1 VVVLE
6 EPERLRVLLVRVHVL
21 QEATVSLDDV
31 SVRFR
36 VPVERVSTLQE
47 TVIRWL
53 QRRMR
58 YTDVWALRDL
68 SLHVGQGE
76 VVGIIGRNGAG
87 KSTLLRVVAGVIKPT
102 AGTVATNG
110 RLVPLIDLSAGFDM
124 ELTGREN
131 IFLNGALYGLSR
143 ADMDGKVESII
154 DFAEIPGFV
163 DAPMRTY
170 SSGMIVRLGFAIAA
184 EMDPEVLLVDEVL
197 SVGDERFQEKCAE
210 RFESFRDNGVTIIL
224 VSHNTNLVRSL
235 CCRAIWLERGSIV
248 TEARPAQVVDA
259 YLGSLDG

>member
-1 VVVLE
+1 LQKLALE
-6 EPERLRVLLVRVHVL
+6 
-21 QEATVSLDDV
+21 LDNV

-36 VPVERVSTLQE
+36 LPVEQVSTLQE

-58 YTDVWALRDL
+58 YTDLWALRDV
-68 SLHVGQGE
+68 SLRVEPGE

-87 KSTLLRVVAGVIKPT
+87 KSTLLRVIAGVIKPT
-102 AGTVATNG
+102 AGRVVANG

-143 ADMDGKVESII
+143 GEMDGKVQDII
-154 DFAEIPGFV
+154 EFADIPGFI
-163 DAPMRTY
+163 DAPLRAY

-184 EMDPEVLLVDEVL
+184 EMDPELLLVDEVL
-197 SVGDERFQEKCAE
+197 AVGDESFQAKCTE
-210 RFESFRDNGVTIIL
+210 RFEAFRDAGVTVVL
-224 VSHNTNLVRSL
+224 VSHNIGLIQSL
-235 CCRAIWLERGSIV
+235 CSRAIRLDQGSILSDGCPDEV
-248 TEARPAQVVDA
+248 VSQYHTSVQLRDRP
-259 YLGSLDG
+259 

>member
-1 VVVLE
+1 MEKLALE
-6 EPERLRVLLVRVHVL
+6 
-21 QEATVSLDDV
+21 LDNV

-36 VPVERVSTLQE
+36 LPVERVSTLQE

-58 YTDVWALRDL
+58 YRDLWALRDI
-68 SLHVGQGE
+68 SLRVEQGE

-102 AGTVATNG
+102 AGRVVTNG

-131 IFLNGALYGLSR
+131 IFLNGALFGLSR
-143 ADMDGKVESII
+143 AEMDGKVENII
-154 DFAEIPGFV
+154 DFAEIPGFI

-184 EMDPEVLLVDEVL
+184 EMEPEVLLVDEVL
-197 SVGDERFQEKCAE
+197 AVGDERFQQKCTE
-210 RFESFRDNGVTIIL
+210 RFEQFREDEVTVII
-224 VSHNTNLVRSL
+224 VSHNMTLIETL
-235 CCRAIWLERGSIV
+235 CARAIWLEQGSI
-248 TEARPAQVVDA
+248 ASDGPASQVVSRYHELPDR
-259 YLGSLDG
+259 LDIQRDL

>member
-1 VVVLE
+1 M
-6 EPERLRVLLVRVHVL
+6 R
-21 QEATVSLDDV
+21 EATIKLDNV

-36 VPVERVSTLQE
+36 LPVERVSTLQE

-58 YTDVWALRDL
+58 YTNLWAIRDVSLR
-68 SLHVGQGE
+68 VEQGE

-102 AGTVATNG
+102 AGMVATKG

-143 ADMDGKVESII
+143 AEMDGKVESII

-170 SSGMIVRLGFAIAA
+170 SSGMIVRLGFAISA
-184 EMDPEVLLVDEVL
+184 EMDPELLLVDEVL
-197 SVGDERFQEKCAE
+197 AVGDERFQEKCTE
-210 RFESFRDNGVTIIL
+210 RFESFRDGGVTIVL
-224 VSHNTNLVRSL
+224 VSHNMNLVRSL
-235 CCRAIWLERGSIV
+235 CSRAIWLERGSILGDSH
-248 TEARPAQVVDA
+248 PAQVVNE
-259 YLGSLDG
+259 YRESVNG

>member
-1 VVVLE
+1 MSN
-6 EPERLRVLLVRVHVL
+6 L
-21 QEATVSLDDV
+21 QQATVSLDNV

-47 TVIRWL
+47 TVIRWV

-58 YTDVWALRDL
+58 YTELWALRGV
-68 SLHVGQGE
+68 SLQVGQGE
-76 VVGIIGRNGAG
+76 VLGIIGRNGAG

-102 AGTVATNG
+102 TGTVETNG

-143 ADMDGKVESII
+143 GEMDGKVKSIT
-154 DFAEIPGFV
+154 DFAEIPGFL

-170 SSGMIVRLGFAIAA
+170 SSGMIVRLGFAIAV
-184 EMDPEVLLVDEVL
+184 EMDPELLLVDEVL
-197 SVGDERFQEKCAE
+197 AVGDERFQDKCAE
-210 RFESFRDNGVTIIL
+210 RFQSFRERGVTIIL
-224 VSHNTNLVRSL
+224 VSHNMNLVRSL
-235 CCRAIWLERGSIV
+235 CSRALWLERGV
-248 TEARPAQVVDA
+248 TVGDSHPHQVVDE
-259 YLGSLDG
+259 YRRSLGE

>member
-1 VVVLE
+1 
-6 EPERLRVLLVRVHVL
+6 L
-21 QEATVSLDDV
+21 QQATVSLDNI

-47 TVIRWL
+47 TVIRWV

-58 YTDVWALRDL
+58 YTDLWALRDV
-68 SLHVGQGE
+68 SLRVGQGE
-76 VVGIIGRNGAG
+76 VLGIIGRNGAG

-102 AGTVATNG
+102 AGTVETNG

-143 ADMDGKVESII
+143 GEMDGKVESII

-170 SSGMIVRLGFAIAA
+170 SSGMIVRLGFAIAV

-197 SVGDERFQEKCAE
+197 AVGDERFQDKCKE
-210 RFESFRDNGVTIIL
+210 RFQSFRDRGVTIIL
-224 VSHNTNLVRSL
+224 VSHSMNLVRSL
-235 CCRAIWLERGSIV
+235 CSRAVWLERGLV
-248 TEARPAQVVDA
+248 RGEAHPAQVIDE
-259 YLGSLDG
+259 YRQSLNG

>member
-1 VVVLE
+1 MQKPLIE
-6 EPERLRVLLVRVHVL
+6 
-21 QEATVSLDDV
+21 LDQV

-36 VPVERVSTLQE
+36 LPVERVSTLQE

-58 YTDVWALRDL
+58 YTDLWALRDV
-68 SLHVGQGE
+68 SLQVGQGE

-87 KSTLLRVVAGVIKPT
+87 KSTLLRVIAGVIKPT
-102 AGTVATNG
+102 VGTVTTNG
-110 RLVPLIDLSAGFDM
+110 RLVPLIDLTAGFDM

-143 ADMDGKVESII
+143 AQMDGKVEKII

-170 SSGMIVRLGFAIAA
+170 SSGMIVRIGFAIAA
-184 EMDPEVLLVDEVL
+184 EMEPEVLLVDEVL
-197 SVGDERFQEKCAE
+197 AVGDERFQEKCTRRIE
-210 RFESFRDNGVTIIL
+210 GFRDAGVTIIL
-224 VSHNTNLVRSL
+224 VSHNMNLVRSL
-235 CCRAIWLERGSIV
+235 CSRVMWLEGGSV
-248 TEARPAQVVDA
+248 LGDSHPTQVIDE
-259 YLGSLDG
+259 YRRSLGE

>member
-1 VVVLE
+1 MRKLAIE
-6 EPERLRVLLVRVHVL
+6 
-21 QEATVSLDDV
+21 LDKV

-36 VPVERVSTLQE
+36 LPVERVSTLQE

-58 YTDVWALRDL
+58 YADLWALRDV
-68 SLHVGQGE
+68 SLHVEQGE

-87 KSTLLRVVAGVIKPT
+87 KSTLLRVIAGVIKPT
-102 AGTVATNG
+102 AGMVATNG

-143 ADMDGKVESII
+143 AEMDRKVENII

-184 EMDPEVLLVDEVL
+184 EMDPELLLVDEVL
-197 SVGDERFQEKCAE
+197 AVGDEGFQEKCTE
-210 RFESFRDNGVTIIL
+210 RFEELRDDGATVVI
-224 VSHNTNLVRSL
+224 VSHSVDLVQSL
-235 CCRAIWLERGSIV
+235 CSRVVWLESGVIMDTGPAGQVSIHYRAFLDSGS
-248 TEARPAQVVDA
+248 ASQSA
-259 YLGSLDG
+259 